1 MHMQGTP
8 QSMQQS
14 PAYSD
19 VTTEV
24 LDFLVQRSQQLAKAG
39 IKDIIIDPGF
49 GFGKTIAHNFELLRN
64 LGVFKITGRP
74 LLIGLSRK
82 STISKTLNI
91 TTGDSLNGTTVLN
104 TIGLL
109 NGADIIRVHDV
120 REAKEAVRLI
130 DAYRQSS

>member
-1 MHMQGTP
+1 M
-8 QSMQQS
+8 
-14 PAYSD
+14 
-19 VTTEV
+19 
-24 LDFLVQRSQQLAKAG
+24 
-39 IKDIIIDPGF
+39 
-49 GFGKTIAHNFELLRN
+49 LRN
-64 LGVFKITGRP
+64 LSVFKITGRP

-91 TTGDSLNGTTVLN
+91 TAGDSLNGTTVLN

-130 DAYRQSS
+130 DAYRQTSLNIPQ